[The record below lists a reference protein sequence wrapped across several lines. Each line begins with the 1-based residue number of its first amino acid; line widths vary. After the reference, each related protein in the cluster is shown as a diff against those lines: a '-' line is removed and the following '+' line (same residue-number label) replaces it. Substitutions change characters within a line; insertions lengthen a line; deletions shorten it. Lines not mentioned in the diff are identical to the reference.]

1 MKLQTQLTIAFTT
14 LLVIIMSVVSV
25 MIYSLVLD
33 VLIQDEQDQ
42 LQEKG
47 EILVR
52 FLLSDTNVQSLSQWL
67 GEEDLQLFIYDRD
80 QEQTLLRTSTLPINL
95 IDYWLENYDLANQEQ
110 PLWRAGSDRYVVSI
124 LSIYPELLN
133 RELVLVTPLQDLQEV
148 QSNFFYRIIIIFLI
162 GIVIIALLSHFL
174 TNRLVTPLTKLRHQ
188 LKKIEKRQF
197 DDVERVKATG
207 EIKEVEQSVTE
218 MASEL
223 QRYIQ
228 SQRQFFQ
235 NASHELKTPLMTIQ
249 GYAEGI
255 RDGIFAGE
263 ESDRGLEVMVDE
275 VARLKK
281 IINEMILLAK
291 LDSEEDIY
299 QNELIKISELITLTV
314 DRALPLANEK
324 QVILRHELETDVSI
338 YADREKL
345 LRAMMNIV
353 TNGIR
358 HAHSC
363 VFIKVKNAVDHIQVT
378 IEDDGDGI
386 AEELMPQLFQRFIK
400 GDGGDT
406 GLGLAISRAIVER
419 SDGTITV
426 DQSDLGG
433 AKFTIKLHH

>member
-1 MKLQTQLTIAFTT
+1 
-14 LLVIIMSVVSV
+14 
-25 MIYSLVLD
+25 
-33 VLIQDEQDQ
+33 
-42 LQEKG
+42 
-47 EILVR
+47 
-52 FLLSDTNVQSLSQWL
+52 
-67 GEEDLQLFIYDRD
+67 
-80 QEQTLLRTSTLPINL
+80 
-95 IDYWLENYDLANQEQ
+95 
-110 PLWRAGSDRYVVSI
+110 
-124 LSIYPELLN
+124 
-133 RELVLVTPLQDLQEV
+133 
-148 QSNFFYRIIIIFLI
+148 
-162 GIVIIALLSHFL
+162 
-174 TNRLVTPLTKLRHQ
+174 
-188 LKKIEKRQF
+188 
-197 DDVERVKATG
+197 
-207 EIKEVEQSVTE
+207 

-255 RDGIFAGE
+255 RDGIFADK
-263 ESDRGLEVMVDE
+263 ESERGLEVMVDE

-299 QNELIKISELITLTV
+299 KKELIKVSELITLTV

-324 QVILRHELETDVSI
+324 KVLLQHELKTDATI

-363 VFIKVKNAVDHIQVT
+363 VSIKVTHTVEHIQIT

-386 AEELMPQLFQRFIK
+386 TEELMPQLFQRFIK
-400 GDGGDT
+400 GDGGET

-419 SDGTITV
+419 SKGTITV
-426 DQSDLGG
+426 GQSDLGG
-433 AKFTIKLHH
+433 AKFTIKLHL